1 MNVNS
6 WWVNLIWEL
15 VLHLFL
21 QPLFFLVWAKRNKC
35 FILIVQVPCLVWIVK
50 PVLWG
55 HAFGCTNQSFPLHIR
70 RLKYL
75 VSFYLASVL
84 YLRFVKNDYYVKE
97 EKQDGLFQLT
107 GHEIVISLN
116 STRSV
121 NGTSMTH
128 FSGAHRHFCNQCSN
142 GRVGW
147 GWKEMGWHP
156 TVFSQNLSSCLYNGL
171 LKRTMCLLT
180 YHATYFFLIA
190 LSVCAKIIQHIKC
203 NKCSY

>member
-1 MNVNS
+1 MVCLWGQCKETTVVLCFLGKGSCKALSLHSQSALAANVNS

-15 VLHLFL
+15 VLHLLL

-50 PVLWG
+50 PALWG
-55 HAFGCTNQSFPLHIR
+55 HVFGCTSHSFPLHVR
-70 RLKYL
+70 KLKYL
-75 VSFYLASVL
+75 VRFYLASVL
-84 YLRFVKNDYYVKE
+84 YLRFVKNDYCVKE

-128 FSGAHRHFCNQCSN
+128 FSGAHRHFCNQCLN

-156 TVFSQNLSSCLYNGL
+156 TCVQSE
-171 LKRTMCLLT
+171 
-180 YHATYFFLIA
+180 
-190 LSVCAKIIQHIKC
+190 SVQLPL
-203 NKCSY
+203 